1 MPWKWHSSLP
11 PTHCWLD
18 PGHMV
23 QLTAREGGKCSLVMT
38 LRRRENGFVDYLA
51 SYHMDLVGFI
61 TVNIICLL
69 NLISVIKLII
79 IGKVW

>member
-1 MPWKWHSSLP
+1 
-11 PTHCWLD
+11 
-18 PGHMV
+18 
-23 QLTAREGGKCSLVMT
+23 
-38 LRRRENGFVDYLA
+38 
-51 SYHMDLVGFI
+51 MDLVGFI